1 MRVSAY
7 HLYVF
12 VLHMQCSHDTG
23 VIAPR
28 TGTPAAIIDLA
39 LDLAEVRDGDLL
51 VDVGSNDARVL
62 LRAVEFVARLRDTSA
77 AKAASTAEP
86 ESLNRHR
93 LRCIGVEIDEEA
105 CAGAAD
111 RVAKAGLDDSIE
123 IVCGDIL
130 ADGRASS
137 ALAMCD
143 VLFMFMAPKGH
154 ERLKRKIAEDCK
166 PGTRI
171 VSYLFPLHGQQQKK
185 DEMHICDDPFDGWF
199 VRSESLPSTRPSG
212 IDVSSFSTVHL
223 YRIASPA
230 GARGAKGTRIRH
242 VPRMLSPPEEDEGDH
257 TLAEDEETQ
266 ALRQF
271 RLEAAA
277 MCASLGV
284 LGFDENY
291 QDCTCERIHG
301 GITNSL
307 AKLTP
312 SDASVAAPVVVRIF
326 GPGSDAFINRAHEH
340 ETVLQLSSHGLGAR
354 VLGTFENGRV
364 ERYIGGSARVLNY
377 EDIIDAASGAP
388 ARRGSVLRAMA
399 KLVRSFHECD
409 VHTTDVERSGADCE
423 RSPGACD
430 ALWRTMR
437 KFYEAAM
444 RHTGDG
450 RLVVNQG
457 CAGDA
462 DVIDINTL
470 WEDVEK
476 LRKVCDTFTTFQAK
490 YTHND
495 LLLGNFLIE
504 CAVEPKQAKA
514 GKLKLGRDYPSTP
527 KIHLIDFE
535 YSHYGSLCY
544 DLANMFNEFA
554 GFECAWERR
563 PDETV
568 MRSFLVHYFDDEDDE
583 KRRKIDA
590 AMIEIKVYILVRYD
604 FRQ

>member
-1 MRVSAY
+1 
-7 HLYVF
+7 
-12 VLHMQCSHDTG
+12 MQCSHETG

-62 LRAVEFVARLRDTSA
+62 LRAVEFVARRRDTA

-111 RVAKAGLDDSIE
+111 RVTKAGLDDSIE

-185 DEMHICDDPFDGWF
+185 DEMHGCDDPFDDWF

-212 IDVSSFSTVHL
+212 IDVSSFSTVHM
-223 YRIASPA
+223 YRIAPPA
-230 GARGAKGTRIRH
+230 RGRGTIGAKGTRIRH
-242 VPRMLSPPEEDEGDH
+242 VQSMLSPPQEDEGDH
-257 TLAEDEETQ
+257 ALAEGAETQ

-291 QDCTCERIHG
+291 EDCTCERIHG

-312 SDASVAAPVVVRIF
+312 GDASVAAPVVVRIF

-340 ETVLQLSSHGLGAR
+340 EAVLQLSSHGLGAR
-354 VLGTFENGRV
+354 VLGTFQNGRV
-364 ERYIGGSARVLNY
+364 ERYIGGCARVLNY
-377 EDIIDAASGAP
+377 EDIIDAASRAP
-388 ARRGSVLRAMA
+388 ARSGSVLRAMA
-399 KLVRSFHECD
+399 WLVRRFHECD
-409 VHTTDVERSGADCE
+409 VHTTDLERSGADCE
-423 RSPGACD
+423 RSPGTCD

-444 RHTGDG
+444 CHTGDG
-450 RLVVNQG
+450 RLVVNPG
-457 CAGDA
+457 CSGDA
-462 DVIDINTL
+462 EVIDINML
-470 WEDVEK
+470 WVDVEK
-476 LRKVCDTFTTFQAK
+476 LRKVCDTFTTFEAK

-504 CAVEPKQAKA
+504 CAEEPKRSKA
-514 GKLKLGRDYPSTP
+514 GKLKLGRDHPSTP

-568 MRSFLVHYFDDEDDE
+568 MRSFLVHYFDDDDDE
-583 KRRKIDA
+583 TQRKIDT
-590 AMIEIKVYILVRYD
+590 AMNEIKVYTLVRYD
-604 FRQ
+604 FMQ